1 MGWEAAFFSEIE
13 KFPCAVLEHRYPDV
27 PLHGDFTTIKENEYG
42 KIDLLVGGTPC
53 QSFSVAGLRG
63 GLDDDR
69 GNLALEFCRLAQ
81 REQPRWIVWENVPG
95 VLSSSG
101 GRDFGSILGALEDL
115 GYGLAYRVLDAQY
128 FGVAQ
133 RRRRVFVVGYLGD
146 WRPAAAVL
154 FERHSMS
161 GHSAPSREKR
171 KEATDTAATG
181 AGGSGGLGTDFECD
195 GGLIAGE
202 RERPDLA
209 GPLTAGMHKGPR
221 GTEAVESGHVIGTF
235 SDDGTARTLT
245 ARYDS
250 SPCVDRGPDVVG
262 TLRAH
267 HPGTAGVQSDTDHIV
282 AVNASRGNSLLE
294 WPAEIAPTLN
304 AAFSDKQGLENQHI
318 NGGAG
323 LFVPAVAYSIMPMNS
338 GKDYKARETDI
349 SQPLMAGGPVG
360 GNQGGDFIVE
370 RPVAYAIQDVRG
382 LDKKQNGKGWSD
394 EGVSYTVDTH
404 ATQGVAA
411 YPINTQLGLR
421 GPDVSNTSRDGLGI
435 GDETDPA
442 YTLQAN
448 HTHAV
453 AFALRGREGG
463 AMPEVHADG
472 DAAGALRAAD
482 GGSSRDYVAYDHP
495 GRFNNIHGGSGEHQ
509 DVMPTLEATNP
520 KQIIAHTEPAIG
532 WSEELTASVDLAG
545 TLQRG
550 GSGGRHDGV
559 MEPTSTVR
567 RLTPGEC
574 ERLQGFPDNF
584 TAIPWRK
591 KGAEDCPDGPRYKA
605 LGNSMAVPVMRW
617 IGERIRLVDDCI
629 SII

>member
-1 MGWEAAFFSEIE
+1 MRYGSVCSGIEAATAAWHHMGWEAAFFSEIE
-13 KFPCAVLEHRYPDV
+13 KFPCAVLQHHYPDV

-95 VLSSSG
+95 VLSSNG
-101 GRDFGSILGALEDL
+101 GRDFGSILGALEDI

-161 GHSAPSREKR
+161 GYPAPSRQAR
-171 KEATDTAATG
+171 KEAATEAATG
-181 AGGSGGLGTDFECD
+181 TGGGGGN
-195 GGLIAGE
+195 GGA
-202 RERPDLA
+202 RPDLA

-221 GTEAVESGHVIGTF
+221 GTEAVESGHVVT
-235 SDDGTARTLT
+235 
-245 ARYDS
+245 
-250 SPCVDRGPDVVG
+250 VG

-267 HPGTAGVQSDTDHIV
+267 HPGTAGTQSDTDHIV
-282 AVNASRGNSLLE
+282 A
-294 WPAEIAPTLN
+294 T
-304 AAFSDKQGLENQHI
+304 
-318 NGGAG
+318 
-323 LFVPAVAYSIMPMNS
+323 
-338 GKDYKARETDI
+338 
-349 SQPLMAGGPVG
+349 
-360 GNQGGDFIVE
+360 
-370 RPVAYAIQDVRG
+370 
-382 LDKKQNGKGWSD
+382 
-394 EGVSYTVDTH
+394 
-404 ATQGVAA
+404 

-421 GPDVSNTSRDGLGI
+421 GPDVSNTSRDGFGV
-435 GDETDPA
+435 GDENDPA

-448 HTHAV
+448 HAHGVAIDAAHAFKVRGGCEGGGKGYLGSDEV
-453 AFALRGREGG
+453 AFTI
-463 AMPEVHADG
+463 
-472 DAAGALRAAD
+472 
-482 GGSSRDYVAYDHP
+482 ST
-495 GRFNNIHGGSGEHQ
+495 HQ
-509 DVMPTLEATNP
+509 D
-520 KQIIAHTEPAIG
+520 QHIFSEPAIA

-567 RLTPGEC
+567 RLTPVEC
-574 ERLQGFPDNF
+574 ERLQGFADNF

-591 KGAEDCPDGPRYKA
+591 KAAEDCPDGPRYKA

-617 IGERIRLVDDCI
+617 IGERIQMVEEI
-629 SII
+629 TK